1 MQVTQQDEAQTQQAI
16 VKISEGL
23 EYWQQ
28 HENKYIVLNKNT
40 FRMAS
45 ICICVLKLTIT
56 FSNNS
61 LNSLWGH

>member
-1 MQVTQQDEAQTQQAI
+1 MKVIKGNIIFTPSKDEF
-16 VKISEGL
+16 KII
-23 EYWQQ
+23 
-28 HENKYIVLNKNT
+28 ENGYIVLNKNT